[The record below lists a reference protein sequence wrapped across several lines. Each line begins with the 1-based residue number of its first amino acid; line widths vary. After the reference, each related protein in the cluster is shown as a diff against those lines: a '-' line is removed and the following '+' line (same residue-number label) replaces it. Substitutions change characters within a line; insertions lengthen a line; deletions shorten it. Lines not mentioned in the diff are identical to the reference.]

1 MLVKSLLLRIRENQL
16 QMLTNSTNV
25 FSETLRL
32 LIFQSKTIKTNNNP
46 SRSSGEYKSQMNGME
61 WIQQSNNK
69 LNAQNNGTIL
79 SISTSSLL
87 SGSDNDETTTLG
99 AAGQQ
104 WVAK

>member
-32 LIFQSKTIKTNNNP
+32 LIFQSKPIKTNNNP